1 MPPVG
6 RAAPEGAQGRLGVAG
21 YRRAK
26 NRRLRD
32 SRHKRDLDRV
42 PSAAAPRVEVH
53 LPGSPSPGV
62 DQLIE
67 ITLHNR
73 DPLPVGHTGRLRSS
87 DFAAGEGTRVTA
99 ELRATRRLHH
109 DAPVQ
114 DHAKCRGIAS
124 AGGWL
129 RQAISTHL
137 FNLTLVA
144 AVVEL
149 SRLGQ
154 DAVLTGAVH
163 LALDHE
169 WERGST
175 SGGDTRPAPEVAD
188 LGLAVA
194 AVTTECAQRR
204 SFPVLAHRVTVLGS
218 TWKSAATSAGVNRAS
233 VSTSRRVIGPPSDER
248 SETSILGHLSK
259 KWKSS

>member
-1 MPPVG
+1 MESSPCSHIV
-6 RAAPEGAQGRLGVAG
+6 RARRACLASRRIRPLPERQQRRDQRADAAGWQDCRPKGHRADWGFAG

-53 LPGSPSPGV
+53 LPGSPGPGV

-114 DHAKCRGIAS
+114 DHAKCRGIARV
-124 AGGWL
+124 GGWL
-129 RQAISTHL
+129 RQAISAHL

-144 AVVEL
+144 AVVEH
-149 SRLGQ
+149 SPLGQ
-154 DAVLTGAVH
+154 DAVLTGEVH
-163 LALDHE
+163 LALDQA
-169 WERGST
+169 WERTANVRGRYPPRPRGCGPRT
-175 SGGDTRPAPEVAD
+175 RGSGGDLRA
-188 LGLAVA
+188 
-194 AVTTECAQRR
+194 C
-204 SFPVLAHRVTVLGS
+204 
-218 TWKSAATSAGVNRAS
+218 AAT
-233 VSTSRRVIGPPSDER
+233 
-248 SETSILGHLSK
+248 
-259 KWKSS
+259 